1 MRLLLSVA
9 LGGVVSRF
17 AFVGLLDYQS
27 SKYLLPFP
35 ILLLLLSQNTLL
47 RERER
52 ERERERDKKR
62 KSFLVS
68 FSSFVLF
75 SSEADDVN
83 DDDNE
88 RERESIEYRE
98 RYKSGCLP
106 PLLWATR
113 IF

>member
-1 MRLLLSVA
+1 MRLLKSVA
-9 LGGVVSRF
+9 LGGIVSRF
-17 AFVGLLDYQS
+17 AFVGLLDYNQNVVVFKVS
-27 SKYLLPFP
+27 SPFSNSSSSS
-35 ILLLLLSQNTLL
+35 LSKHFTT

-52 ERERERDKKR
+52 EREREKKR

-88 RERESIEYRE
+88 RERERV
-98 RYKSGCLP
+98 
-106 PLLWATR
+106 
-113 IF
+113 

>member
-47 RERER
+47 RAR

-88 RERESIEYRE
+88 RERERV
-98 RYKSGCLP
+98 
-106 PLLWATR
+106 
-113 IF
+113 